1 MRNTVRYGTASAAIP
16 SSAAKNV
23 EETKDRR
30 GIQSIEVGGQ
40 LLLALGR
47 TGKPM
52 LLKELA
58 REAGMPSAKAHPYLF
73 SFAKLGLVEQD
84 LLTGRYELGPQLL
97 QLGLISL
104 QRLKPVRIATKEIAT
119 LSTDTGLTVAIAV
132 WENVGPTI
140 IWVQEASH
148 ALHINVRTGTVMS
161 LLNTATGLV
170 FAAFLPPKAVEGMIR
185 TEVNRLGGL
194 AALSRTRPSVPTKPR
209 LTRIS
214 CRRIHAHV
222 GDELRSCILTFRR
235 ARLSQFRRRHPR
247 HVRRQGL
254 GSRAQISRRDVALA
268 GAVARGRLALLR
280 TVLD

>member
-16 SSAAKNV
+16 SSAAKDV

-58 REAGMPSAKAHPYLF
+58 REAGMPSAKAHPYLV

-132 WENVGPTI
+132 WENMGPTI
-140 IWVQEASH
+140 IWVQESSH

-170 FAAFLPPKAVEGMIR
+170 FAAFLPPKAVEGLIR

-194 AALSRTRPSVPTKPR
+194 ADPPSQERIEALLAEVRRRGLARIAGALTPGINAVSAPVFDHAGNIILAITAIGSSGVFDPDWNSPIARSVVEAAN
-209 LTRIS
+209 RIS
-214 CRRIHAHV
+214 
-222 GDELRSCILTFRR
+222 
-235 ARLSQFRRRHPR
+235 RLLEHIP
-247 HVRRQGL
+247 
-254 GSRAQISRRDVALA
+254 
-268 GAVARGRLALLR
+268 
-280 TVLD
+280 